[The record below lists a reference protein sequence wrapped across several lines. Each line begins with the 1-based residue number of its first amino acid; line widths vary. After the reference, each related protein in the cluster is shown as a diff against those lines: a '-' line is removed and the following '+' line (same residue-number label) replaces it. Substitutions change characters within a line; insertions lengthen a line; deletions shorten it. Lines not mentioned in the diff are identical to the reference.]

1 MMEIIIW
8 LDYAC
13 PYCYVDFTRLQKVIK
28 SLSLDKKI
36 YLNIHAA
43 QIDPS
48 APKKAS
54 KTTGELLAAKDGLTK
69 KEVLQ
74 RFEGIKELGQRA
86 GLDIRYQDTKNTD
99 TMDAHRLVQ
108 WVLHELKDEDR
119 AVQLAN
125 LLFKTYFSENKE
137 LADHEVLIDRAYQ
150 VGINK
155 DKAHKM
161 LDSDEYRDLVIEQED
176 ILEDRD
182 IDSVPYML
190 IDNRAYSGIQD
201 EDVLKQAINAAFY
214 ASAK

>member
-125 LLFKTYFSENKE
+125 LLLKTYFSENKE

>member
-1 MMEIIIW
+1 MEIIIW

-125 LLFKTYFSENKE
+125 LLLKTYFSENKE

>member
-1 MMEIIIW
+1 MEIIIW

>member
-1 MMEIIIW
+1 MEISIW
-8 LDYAC
+8 MDYAC